1 MYDLVWYME
10 LWAEQ
15 LEPIATESE
24 LEQIADMEE
33 DLTHIFTIQEGEVV
47 YCGKITAGTAYED
60 NAFFGELDYLPS
72 YYIDV
77 YQNEVG
83 EFRYL
88 SCEDCCHSSGYYQIY
103 VSTFGG
109 RSISDR
115 PEFVIGYTYDEQGKI
130 IYSYAKGKWLE
141 ENQEAYDDRM
151 AFEQIIEEYMPGY
164 KKADIEFVVSEYRVP
179 AFAGEL
185 PEE

>member
-1 MYDLVWYME
+1 MYI
-10 LWAEQ
+10 AEKLLQ
-15 LEPIATESE
+15 V
-24 LEQIADMEE
+24 QHM
-33 DLTHIFTIQEGEVV
+33 
-47 YCGKITAGTAYED
+47 KIMR
-60 NAFFGELDYLPS
+60 FFGELDYLPS

-151 AFEQIIEEYMPGY
+151 AFEHIIEEYMAGY